1 MKLSQLVYVSDAHMA
16 MAESTVESIVKSCR
30 RNNEERNITGLLIY
44 GGGHFI
50 QLLEGHEP
58 VLANLF
64 AKISKDARHHNVEQ
78 LHFAIATERLFPNW
92 RMGLLNLDKIN
103 SLDRSRLRTFVNGV
117 TKLQRGEAIIGLLR
131 EFRSQLPATDG
142 TRAEA
147 G

>member
-1 MKLSQLVYVSDAHMA
+1 MKLSQLVYVSDANMA
-16 MAESTVESIVKSCR
+16 MTESAVESIVKNCR
-30 RNNEERNITGLLIY
+30 RNNGERNITGLLIY
-44 GGGHFI
+44 SGGHFI

-64 AKISKDARHHNVEQ
+64 ARISEDARHHNVEQ
-78 LHFAIATERLFPNW
+78 LHFAVAATRLFPNW

-103 SLDRSRLRTFVNGV
+103 ALDRSRLKTFVDGV
-117 TKLQRGEAIIGLLR
+117 TKLQRGGAIMSLLR

-142 TRAEA
+142 PLTQA